1 MSVRILQFGTTGQL
15 ASELIRQAPRHPVE
29 LTALS
34 RADCDLEDPEA
45 AARMVHARR
54 PDLVIIAAAYTA
66 VDLAESEVERAFE
79 VNAETPVAIA
89 GMCRDAAGPALVN
102 FSTDYVFDG
111 DKGAPYLETDETDPL
126 GVYGRSKRQAEQLV
140 LTICPR
146 ALVLRT
152 SWVVSAHGRN
162 FVKTMLRLA
171 AEGRPLRVVDDQFG
185 RPTSA
190 ADLAGFVLSQAPG
203 LSGAEAGDPR
213 FGLTHFANA
222 GETTWKRFAEAI
234 LAEALGAAAPPVAA
248 ITTAEFPTPA
258 RRPARGTLDTG
269 RLEAV
274 FGYQPRPWREALKEI
289 VAELRAEPQASA
301 LFARP

>member
-1 MSVRILQFGTTGQL
+1 MKILQFGATGQL
-15 ASELIRQAPRHPVE
+15 ATELIRQAPGHPVE

-45 AARMVHARR
+45 AARIVYERR
-54 PDLVIIAAAYTA
+54 PDLVIIGAAYTA
-66 VDLAESEVERAFE
+66 VDQAETEVEAAFE
-79 VNAETPVAIA
+79 INAQTPAAIA
-89 GMCRDAAGPALVN
+89 AMCRNADGPALIS

-111 DKGAPYLETDETDPL
+111 EKGAPYLESDETNPL
-126 GVYGRSKRQAEQLV
+126 GVYGRSKQQGEALV
-140 LTICPR
+140 LATCPR
-146 ALVLRT
+146 AVVLRT

-190 ADLAGFVLSQAPG
+190 ADLAGFVLAQAPA
-203 LSGAEAGDPR
+203 LAAAPAGDPR

-222 GETTWKRFAEAI
+222 GETTWRRFAEAI
-234 LAEALGAAAPPVAA
+234 FALALGDAAPPVTP
-248 ITTAEFPTPA
+248 IRTAEFPTA
-258 RRPARGTLDTG
+258 AQRPARGTLDTG

-274 FGYQPRPWREALKEI
+274 FGYRPRPWREALAEI
-289 VAELRAEPQASA
+289 VGELTAGP
-301 LFARP
+301 